1 MIHKLITTLR
11 NHLSTNE
18 WLFLL
23 TAYELGKGGWVS
35 RIAVIE
41 AAELPQHGSNVS
53 SLCGGLNKLGLI
65 GMKIV
70 PNARNQGSY
79 EVKLTPEGKAL
90 IRKAF
95 ESAQNLAPSQPV
107 TTAAA

>member
-11 NHLSTNE
+11 KQLSNNE

-41 AAELPQHGSNVS
+41 SADLPQHKSTIS
-53 SLCGGLNKLGLI
+53 SLCNELNQRGLI

-70 PNARNQGSY
+70 PNGSNQGSY

-95 ESAQNLAPSQPV
+95 ESAQQFA
-107 TTAAA
+107 